1 MSRREELR
9 LRDILEAIETI
20 RVHVGDR
27 RFDRKTS
34 DAVLYNLVVIGE
46 AAAQISEE
54 MRSAAPEIPWAKVVG
69 LRNLIAHEYFRVDL
83 DVIEA
88 IISEQL
94 EDLERS
100 ARRLLDDE
108 SQASSRVPRG

>member
-54 MRSAAPEIPWAKVVG
+54 MRSAAPAIPWAKVVG
-69 LRNLIAHEYFRVDL
+69 AESDRPRVFPCRPL

-108 SQASSRVPRG
+108 SQA